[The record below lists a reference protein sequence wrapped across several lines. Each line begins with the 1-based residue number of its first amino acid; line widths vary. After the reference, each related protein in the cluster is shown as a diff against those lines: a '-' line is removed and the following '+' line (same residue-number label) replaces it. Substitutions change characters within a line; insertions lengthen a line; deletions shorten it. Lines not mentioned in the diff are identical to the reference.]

1 MSKEYEIFNE
11 LFERYP
17 ELEAV
22 REEVE
27 KAYLLLV
34 KCYEC
39 GGKLL
44 VCGNGGSAADAEHIV
59 GELMKG
65 FLLKRQVAPELKS
78 LLDAAGCEGF
88 SGKLQMGLPAIS
100 LCAHSGLMTAYIN
113 DVEAESVFAQQVLAL
128 SRGCPDV
135 LLGLSTSGN
144 SKNVVA
150 AAKTAKAL
158 GLGVIAITGEKN
170 SALSEIADAAIRLP
184 ETETF
189 KIQELTLPVY
199 HCLCAMVEEY
209 FFG

>member
-17 ELEAV
+17 ELETVKA
-22 REEVE
+22 EVE
-27 KAYLLLV
+27 KAYELLK
-34 KCYEC
+34 KCYC
-39 GGKLL
+39 SGGKLL

-65 FLLKRQVAPELKS
+65 FLLKRPVDPELKAR
-78 LLDAAGCEGF
+78 LDAAGCDGF
-88 SGKLQMGLPAIS
+88 SGKLQMGLPAVS
-100 LCAHSGLMTAYIN
+100 LCAHAGLMTAYIN

-128 SRGCPDV
+128 SGGCPDV

-170 SALSEIADAAIRLP
+170 SALSEIADAAIMLP

-199 HCLCAMVEEY
+199 HCLCAMVEEH